1 VTGTLVT
8 NYPTSVAEAHAAL
21 GFGVFD
27 HGWLCDDPSGN
38 MAPAF
43 GGLTLVAGGTGII
56 YGDPGPINNGA
67 VDKTLGFGAPRTGKF
82 DGGQAFDVGAGDD
95 LLVAWVGMWRS
106 LPSAFGSIC
115 GKVTATF
122 TNGWAVAGRDG
133 TAIGLGLGPGDSLGV
148 SLLAFGAAAYH
159 VGSWHVGIA
168 AIDRS
173 VGRACIGTRSV
184 TTGTAMTNTSGSIDA
199 QSVSTAAS
207 FSVGSSAWVPA
218 NDNFRLAA
226 LFIGKSV
233 GAATGLPAN
242 VATALQN
249 FHTYVTRSDN
259 YKAKVMRRQ
268 LPPPYKQDFG
278 ATIPAI
284 LTVIGQSDNL
294 IGGLF
299 GSADFLPDEG

>member
-1 VTGTLVT
+1 MTGTLVT
-8 NYPTSVAEAHAAL
+8 NYPASVAEAHAAL

-27 HGWLCDDPSGN
+27 HGWLCDDASGN

-82 DGGQAFDVGAGDD
+82 DGGQAFDVAAGDD

-106 LPSAFGSIC
+106 LPSAFGTMF

-122 TNGWAVAGRDG
+122 TNGWAVNGADG
-133 TAIGLGLGPGDSLGV
+133 TGLSLGLGPGSTIGVGILGT
-148 SLLAFGAAAYH
+148 SAYH

-173 VGRACIGTRSV
+173 IGRACIGTRSV
-184 TTGTAMTNTSGSIDA
+184 ATGVAVSNVNASIDA
-199 QSVSTAAS
+199 QSILNAAT

-226 LFIGKSV
+226 LLIGKSA
-233 GAATGLPAN
+233 GAATGLPTNITA
-242 VATALQN
+242 ALQN

-284 LTVIGQSDNL
+284 LTAIGQSDNL

>member
-1 VTGTLVT
+1 MTGTIVT
-8 NYPTSVAEAHAAL
+8 NYPASVAEVHAAL
-21 GFGVFD
+21 GFGTFS
-27 HGWLCDDPSGN
+27 HGWLCDELSGN
-38 MAPAF
+38 LAPAF
-43 GGLTLVAGGTGII
+43 GGLTLTAGGTGII
-56 YGDPGPINNGA
+56 YGDPGPVGGD
-67 VDKTLGFGAPRTGKF
+67 DKTIGFGAPRTGKF
-82 DGGQAFDVGAGDD
+82 DGAQAFDVAAGDD
-95 LLVAWVGMWRS
+95 LLVAWVGMWRAIPT
-106 LPSAFGSIC
+106 LFGTMF
-115 GKVTATF
+115 GKVASTF
-122 TNGWAVAGRDG
+122 TNGWAVSGVDG
-133 TAIGLGLGPGDSLGV
+133 TGVSFGLGPGSTIG
-148 SLLAFGAAAYH
+148 SGLAGAAGYH

-173 VGRACIGTRSV
+173 VGRSCIGTRSV
-184 TTGTAMTNTSGSIDA
+184 ATGTTVTNANGNVDA
-199 QSVSTAAS
+199 QSLSTAAA

-218 NDNFRLAA
+218 NDSFRLAA
-226 LFIGKSV
+226 LFVGKSV

-242 VATALQN
+242 LAAALLS

-268 LPPPYKQDFG
+268 LPPPYKRDFG

>member
-8 NYPTSVAEAHAAL
+8 NYPASVAEAHAAL

-56 YGDPGPINNGA
+56 YGDPGPINNG
-67 VDKTLGFGAPRTGKF
+67 VDDKTIGFGAPRTGKF

-106 LPSAFGSIC
+106 LPSAFGTMF
-115 GKVTATF
+115 GKAPATL
-122 TNGWAVAGRDG
+122 TNGWSVTGRDG
-133 TAIGLGLGPGDSLGV
+133 TALGLALGPGDSFGV
-148 SLLAFGAAAYH
+148 SLNTAAAYH

-168 AIDRS
+168 GIDRS
-173 VGRACIGTRSV
+173 IGRSFLGTRSV
-184 TTGTAMTNTSGSIDA
+184 ATGTALTNVNGNIDA
-199 QSVSTAAS
+199 QAILTAAT

-218 NDNFRLAA
+218 NDNLRLAA
-226 LFIGKSV
+226 LFIGKSA
-233 GAATGLPAN
+233 GASTGLGTLTN
-242 VATALQN
+242 VAAALLN
-249 FHTYVTRSDN
+249 YHTYVTRSDN